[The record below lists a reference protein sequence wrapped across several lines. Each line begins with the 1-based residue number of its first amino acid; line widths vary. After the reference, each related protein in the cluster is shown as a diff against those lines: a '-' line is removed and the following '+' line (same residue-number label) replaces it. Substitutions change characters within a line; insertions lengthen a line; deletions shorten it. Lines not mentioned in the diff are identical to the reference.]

1 LDESNIIAMK
11 SIFRFLIISVL
22 TLFTTSSF
30 TSYSQLPKE
39 QPLWPK
45 GIANNPVIYKEEKLR
60 SETARNSSESQLN
73 RVFSCVSTPTYVIHK
88 PARGKSTGVG
98 IVVCPGG
105 GFRDVWFDREG
116 NDFGIW
122 LAQRGITSLV
132 LKYRTFNTDVAGFKL
147 SRNDYNPA
155 VYADARQA
163 IFTLRSMAKELDID
177 ENKIGIGGFS
187 AGGSLSLM
195 AALGTLEKQLPPYA
209 DFGQVNTRP
218 DFVGLFYPGL
228 NPDLL
233 DQAKKA
239 DAFPPSFIMNGGE
252 DKTTPA
258 SNCIEL
264 YKILTAKYFRT
275 EMHIYSKGGHGF
287 DSGIDR
293 GYGLSTWRDSFMA
306 WLKDEAFIKE

>member
-1 LDESNIIAMK
+1 MKYQFTSLLIA
-11 SIFRFLIISVL
+11 ILVL
-22 TLFTTSSF
+22 TSF
-30 TSYSQLPKE
+30 FNFNAYSQLPKE
-39 QPLWPK
+39 QLLWPK

-73 RVFSCVSTPTYVIHK
+73 RVFSCVSIPTYVIHK
-88 PARGKSTGVG
+88 PAKGKSTGVAMV
-98 IVVCPGG
+98 ICPGG

-132 LKYRTFNTDVAGFKL
+132 LKYRTFNADAEGFKL
-147 SRNDYNPA
+147 SRNDYNPE
-155 VYADARQA
+155 VYTDARQA

-195 AALGTLEKQLPPYA
+195 AALGTFEKHLPPYA
-209 DFGQVNTRP
+209 DFGQVKTRP

-233 DQAKKA
+233 NQAKKA
-239 DAFPPSFIMNGGE
+239 EDFPPSFIMNGGE

-293 GYGLSTWRDSFMA
+293 GYGLSTWRDSFIA
-306 WLKDEAFIKE
+306 WLKDEAFISN